1 MTTANVVFSGPAAN
15 VHPLYDEAVVASGQ
29 TPLPGMLVIEASGE
43 YTVHATAGQ
52 GNGAIRVLDMD
63 VVKQG
68 SATTAYAAGDT
79 AYAFW
84 PQPGQTYNVVLAA
97 SQTITKD
104 EALTSNGAG
113 AVRTA
118 ALDGTEEILF
128 YADED
133 VTTTGSTGRVR
144 ARVAMSGYN
153 KIA

>member
-1 MTTANVVFSGPAAN
+1 MTTANVVYSGPADN
-15 VHPLYDEAVVASGQ
+15 VKPLYDEKPIASGQ
-29 TPLPGMLVIEASGE
+29 TIYPGMLVIEASGE

-52 GNGAIRVLDMD
+52 GNGAIRIVDLDI
-63 VVKQG
+63 VKQTG
-68 SATTAYAAGDT
+68 VSTVYTAGGN

-84 PQPGQTYNVVLAA
+84 PTPGQTYNVVLAA

-104 EALTSNGAG
+104 EALTSDGAG

-128 YADED
+128 YADEA
-133 VTTTGSTGRVR
+133 VTTTGATGRIR
-144 ARVAMSGYN
+144 ARVAASGYN